1 MSENEKEYPV
11 GLLSL
16 LSERDI
22 LFKYASICL
31 QQYCYYNH
39 NGLNISQTS
48 LHNSITAKVIL
59 SYSHQILSH
68 YKIKYMLSNA
78 PCMPS
83 SHCFQ
88 TRFEMF
94 LKAVSKIQ

>member
-31 QQYCYYNH
+31 QQ
-39 NGLNISQTS
+39 
-48 LHNSITAKVIL
+48 
-59 SYSHQILSH
+59 
-68 YKIKYMLSNA
+68 
-78 PCMPS
+78 
-83 SHCFQ
+83 
-88 TRFEMF
+88 
-94 LKAVSKIQ
+94 